1 MYVLLALVAVVLTSL
16 LPILNKRL
24 LQRARPAL
32 VAWGVN
38 AASLPLLAA
47 GTAVLTQCHPATAT
61 GVLACTP
68 NLPYVDAVF
77 AATLLSTR
85 ALAGA
90 DASLVSP
97 LLTFNLAFTLLRRP
111 ATVLALVPHL
121 SS

>member
-1 MYVLLALVAVVLTSL
+1 MYALLALVAVVLTSL
-16 LPILNKRL
+16 LPVLNKRL

-61 GVLACTP
+61 GALACTP
-68 NLPYVDAVF
+68 NLPHVDAVF
-77 AATLLSTR
+77 AAALVGSAALNWVATLLSTR

-90 DASLVSP
+90 DPSLLSP
-97 LLTFNLAFTLLRRP
+97 LLTFT
-111 ATVLALVPHL
+111 
-121 SS
+121 